1 MAQLFTLQF
10 SKYHFE
16 QQLEF
21 TLTFPNADDLP
32 FTYQITDGM
41 VCVDHLHPLED
52 IQDPEERKLHLLWRR
67 KGLQEGIRMVRIQN
81 TDITEEDPLS
91 DEISERWHR
100 RDIERLIEE
109 QMGGVDNDIDITFRE
124 DILDVDDSSPL
135 GLAYDA
141 KLDSSRNDDDSDSDD
156 EEERGK
162 ETEMKSKVTEL
173 LGI

>member
-16 QQLEF
+16 EQLEF

-41 VCVDHLHPLED
+41 VCVDQLQCLDD
-52 IQDPEERKLHLLWRR
+52 IQDPDERKLHLLWRR
-67 KGLQEGIRMVRIQN
+67 KGLQEGIRMARIQD

-91 DEISERWHR
+91 DAISERWHR
-100 RDIERLIEE
+100 QDIERLLEELSNDNEIE
-109 QMGGVDNDIDITFRE
+109 ITFRE

-135 GLAYDA
+135 GLTYDA
-141 KLDSSRNDDDSDSDD
+141 KLDSSSSHLDSDSEEDD
-156 EEERGK
+156 GDKEEEQ
-162 ETEMKSKVTEL
+162 KSKATEL